1 MEVGSGGLDRELSPG
16 FQPRVSTL
24 GTNPGNQPIGVRS
37 LLRLSRASKRFLR
50 ADDCLIRFNQKS
62 TACIG
67 QAHRYTALSLKK
79 LDSKFIFQ
87 SSNLTAQRWQAHV
100 QTLGGT
106 AEGQFF
112 GNSDE

>member
-1 MEVGSGGLDRELSPG
+1 M
-16 FQPRVSTL
+16 
-24 GTNPGNQPIGVRS
+24 RS